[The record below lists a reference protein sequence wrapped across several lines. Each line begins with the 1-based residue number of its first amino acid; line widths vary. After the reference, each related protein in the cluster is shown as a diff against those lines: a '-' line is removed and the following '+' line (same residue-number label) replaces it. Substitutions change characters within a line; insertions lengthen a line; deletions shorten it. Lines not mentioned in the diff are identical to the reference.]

1 MYEFHLQLMKRDF
14 DLYGAQEL
22 QIPPCCL
29 LSVWTE
35 SSLKPKTCL
44 SHPIPLNGID
54 SNTRKIYVHRYLDP
68 VETSMYSCN
77 VYNNYHYR
85 LYAIMA
91 AMNSSFWY

>member
-1 MYEFHLQLMKRDF
+1 MYEFHLQLMKRDV

-35 SSLKPKTCL
+35 SCLKPKTRL

-68 VETSMYSCN
+68 VESSSTSGMYS
-77 VYNNYHYR
+77 V
-85 LYAIMA
+85 
-91 AMNSSFWY
+91 